1 VEQRVSKLEERASS
15 IDVRTAVLENKGKVS
30 EKRIGD
36 LEQEVKFHG
45 RIILKMQGAT
55 LVLVIVMPIL
65 IEFLG

>member
-1 VEQRVSKLEERASS
+1 MEQRVSKLEERASS

-30 EKRIGD
+30 ENRIGD

-45 RIILKMQGAT
+45 RIILKMQGVTAF
-55 LVLVIVMPIL
+55 LVIVVPII